1 MEMTENM
8 SKRKSLTKKEREVV
22 YEKCNH
28 RCAYCGCEIDYKD
41 MQVDHIKSVYVNAD
55 LNNNMTLDEANESEN
70 LLPACRQCNFYKST
84 FTIETFRKRL
94 KSTMLENLKKEF
106 NYRLALKYGLITEN
120 DIEVQFY
127 YEKIGIALSEPQKNE
142 QK

>member
-1 MEMTENM
+1 M
-8 SKRKSLTKKEREVV
+8 SKRKALTRQEREAV

-28 RCAYCGCEIDYKD
+28 RCAYCGCEIEYKD
-41 MQVDHIKSVYVNAD
+41 MQVDHVKSVYVNSEIND
-55 LNNNMTLDEANESEN
+55 NMTLEEANAFEN

-84 FTIETFRKRL
+84 FTVETFRKRL

-127 YEKIGIALSEPQKNE
+127 YEKIGIALSESQKNE

>member
-1 MEMTENM
+1 M

-28 RCAYCGCEIDYKD
+28 RCAYCGCEIEYKD
-41 MQVDHIKSVYVNAD
+41 MQVDHVKSIYVNTD
-55 LNNNMTLDEANESEN
+55 LNDNMTLDEANQYDN

-94 KSTMLENLKKEF
+94 KTTMMDNLKKDF
-106 NYRLALKYGLITEN
+106 NYRLALKYGLIQEN
-120 DIEVQFY
+120 DVEIKFY
-127 YEKIGIALSEPQKNE
+127 YEKLGLENSQ
-142 QK
+142 

>member
-41 MQVDHIKSVYVNAD
+41 MQVDHVKSVYVNAD
-55 LNNNMTLDEANESEN
+55 LNDNMTLDEANESEN

-84 FTIETFRKRL
+84 FTIEQFRKRL
-94 KSTMLENLKKEF
+94 KTTMMNNLKKDF
-106 NYRLALKYGLITEN
+106 NYRLALKYGLIQEN
-120 DIEVQFY
+120 DVEIKFY
-127 YEKIGIALSEPQKNE
+127 YEKLGLENSQ
-142 QK
+142 